1 LNLELR
7 VRRTLRRRKRQGR
20 ASNLRETIPTQGV
33 CTMTKR
39 NRFNHKRH
47 NKPRAAAPRA
57 TEQREAPLPFE
68 RKPPVVYGKPF
79 VLLEDVNKN
88 TFEYKS
94 GAWIPHAM
102 TIAEC
107 RQTCKV
113 KELPQKLKQMT
124 RYEVRAPLL
133 ESA

>member
-1 LNLELR
+1 
-7 VRRTLRRRKRQGR
+7 
-20 ASNLRETIPTQGV
+20 
-33 CTMTKR
+33 MTKR

-47 NKPRAAAPRA
+47 NKPRAAAPHA
-57 TEQREAPLPFE
+57 TLQKEAPLPFE

-79 VLLEDVNKN
+79 VLLEDINKN

-94 GAWIPHAM
+94 GAWIPHPL

-107 RQTCKV
+107 RQTCQV

-133 ESA
+133 ENA